1 MLNIFVLSVVKLS
14 VYSPNW
20 LHNVM
25 GSMVTN
31 NINDTQHLF
40 IDNMSVVMLRV
51 TFLLLCRTLMAPV
64 MAPVL
69 IEIVR

>member
-20 LHNVM
+20 LHNIM
-25 GSMVTN
+25 GSMVTS

-40 IDNMSVVMLRV
+40 IDKLSVVMLRV
-51 TFLLLCRTLMAPV
+51 AFLLLCRTL
-64 MAPVL
+64 
-69 IEIVR
+69 IC